1 MIYTQ
6 GTLSTVSGSTIVR
19 GTGTKFK
26 DNLNG
31 VAPGQVILIQSG
43 SSNLLHM
50 IQAVNSDT
58 ELVLADNVNVTLNN
72 VTYQIQTTVPNSISD
87 GVRHMCAINS
97 NIIQFL
103 QNMDQWMT
111 QNGAVEV
118 TLPNGQTVSLQSIK
132 AMNEAIAGKL
142 DKDQN
147 GADIPNTSA
156 FVGNL
161 GLTDTRDLV
170 KKVIHS
176 SGNWIT
182 VGDESKQGWLGKS
195 DSDIYIGNSKSN
207 KYLELK
213 DDGQLK
219 YGGTQII
226 RQGDFGVGS
235 HDLSGNNDAGY
246 LWNVAGDQPTGFYS
260 YTPKSHQDEQW
271 GSFIKLRWNEGNQQY
286 LVLPNFGAD
295 AMRIVRYIGGDNW
308 SDHTVWTTGNT
319 TVDGSGYLKKAS
331 PIIQIHPT
339 GKFSTND
346 ESEGATVSTL
356 GLGHYQVM
364 GVLGYNADKAWGVH
378 GGISSPKN
386 NNGLELIYIDDK
398 VNKDGSITIETFHR
412 QHSHLP
418 ARFQNKRIKAIV
430 NGEKVY
436 YQDGEPCDIPEGCRL
451 DVRVQMPANSVWN
464 VRQKVISGELGG

>member
-6 GTLSTVSGSTIVR
+6 GTLSTVFGSAIVR

-31 VAPGQVILIQSG
+31 IAPGQMILIQSG

-58 ELVLADNVNVTLNN
+58 ELVLADKAKTTLNN

-111 QNGAVEV
+111 QNGSVNV
-118 TLPNGQTVSLQSIK
+118 TLPNGQTVSLQSIRTLQA
-132 AMNEAIAGKL
+132 AMDDKL
-142 DKDQN
+142 NKSQN
-147 GADIPNTSA
+147 GTDIPNKAA
-156 FVGNL
+156 FVRNI
-161 GLTDTRDLV
+161 GLEGA
-170 KKVIHS
+170 VIQNA
-176 SGNWIT
+176 SGVQFAGQVIA
-182 VGDESKQGWLGKS
+182 VGDGYTNFLAKHAGTGLAV
-195 DSDIYIGNSKSN
+195 NF
-207 KYLELK
+207 
-213 DDGQLK
+213 
-219 YGGTQII
+219 GTQGEYGYVIIQKGRETLSNYLFPEGVHGNVLAMGWGGNVYAGQDGII
-226 RQGDFGVGS
+226 R
-235 HDLSGNNDAGY
+235 
-246 LWNVAGDQPTGFYS
+246 
-260 YTPKSHQDEQW
+260 KS
-271 GSFIKLRWNEGNQQY
+271 
-286 LVLPNFGAD
+286 
-295 AMRIVRYIGGDNW
+295 
-308 SDHTVWTTGNT
+308 
-319 TVDGSGYLKKAS
+319 S
-331 PIIQIHPT
+331 PIIQIHPD
-339 GKFSTND
+339 GKFETND
-346 ESEGATVSTL
+346 ESEGAIVSKL
-356 GLGHYQVM
+356 GLGHYQVT
-364 GVLGYNADKAWGVH
+364 GVLGYNADGAWGVH

-418 ARFQNKRIKAIV
+418 ERFQNKRIKAIV

-451 DVRVQMPANSVWN
+451 DVRVQMPENSVWN
-464 VRQKVISGELGG
+464 VKQKAAEVATDSDQAEPVG

>member
-6 GTLSTVSGSTIVR
+6 GTLSTVSGSAIVR

-26 DNLNG
+26 DNLSG

-58 ELVLADNVNVTLNN
+58 ELVLADKAKTTLNN

-103 QNMDQWMT
+103 QNMDKWMT

-132 AMNEAIAGKL
+132 AIDAALDKKL
-142 DKDQN
+142 DKTGGMVTGELDALRISARATDKRYMLGVRDN
-147 GADIPNTSA
+147 GQAFLDYWDGNRWVGEVLHPHKGGTMALTGETITSK
-156 FVGNL
+156 GINL
-161 GLTDTRDLV
+161 GKRSINTFLNPDYYYQPNSPNATLERGYP
-170 KKVIHS
+170 IMQ
-176 SGNWIT
+176 SGT
-182 VGDESKQGWLGKS
+182 
-195 DSDIYIGNSKSN
+195 
-207 KYLELK
+207 LE
-213 DDGQLK
+213 
-219 YGGTQII
+219 
-226 RQGDFGVGS
+226 
-235 HDLSGNNDAGY
+235 
-246 LWNVAGDQPTGFYS
+246 
-260 YTPKSHQDEQW
+260 
-271 GSFIKLRWNEGNQQY
+271 
-286 LVLPNFGAD
+286 VLPSDVPGGWTIQRYTAGHDGRTFVRKNTTAGSSSWRCLLSAET
-295 AMRIVRYIGGDNW
+295 ATGLSIV
-308 SDHTVWTTGNT
+308 
-319 TVDGSGYLKKAS
+319 TVDGNGFVKKAS
-331 PIIQIHPT
+331 PIVEI
-339 GKFSTND
+339 FSDGTFTTND
-346 ESEGATVSTL
+346 ESEGATVSKL
-356 GLGHYQVM
+356 GLGHYQVT
-364 GVLGYNADKAWGVH
+364 GVLGYNADGAWGVH

-418 ARFQNKRIKAIV
+418 ARFQNKRIKTLV

-464 VRQKVISGELGG
+464 VRQKVAGVNAI